1 MHSVGVSWRS
11 RVWRD
16 SCAALDPSRI
26 VFRNFSTNVAFAMT
40 MAMLIALVGAKGL
53 RVKSPRDVSAEIGAL
68 ELRRQKLE
76 RWINK

>member
-1 MHSVGVSWRS
+1 
-11 RVWRD
+11 
-16 SCAALDPSRI
+16 
-26 VFRNFSTNVAFAMT
+26 VAFAMT